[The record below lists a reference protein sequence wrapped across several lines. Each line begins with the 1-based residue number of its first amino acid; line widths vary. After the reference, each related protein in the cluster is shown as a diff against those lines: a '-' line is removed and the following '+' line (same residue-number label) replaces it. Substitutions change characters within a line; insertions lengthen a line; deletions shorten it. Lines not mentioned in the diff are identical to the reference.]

1 MKFKI
6 EEICEINSRSL
17 SKNDNFEYINY
28 LDTGNLTLGK
38 IDQIQK
44 LEFGK
49 DKIPSRAKRKVKNKD
64 ILISTVRPNQKHY
77 GILKNV
83 KENMIVSTGF
93 AVFSANE
100 SIVDSRYLYDYLTQ
114 DKVTELLQSIAET
127 STTAYPSIKPSDIG
141 DLEIDLPPL
150 EEQKAIA
157 KILSDLDNKI
167 EINNKINKNLEETA
181 QAIFKQWFIDFEFP
195 CVPENYKFSGAS
207 KPCNP
212 EGAGKPCNPNG
223 AGKPRDFDKVCT
235 YKRVGGLPIPD
246 GDSWFVYVLL
256 CEDGS
261 FYKGMTKDLYRRF
274 YEHYTGIGAEWTKTH
289 KPVKVIHYEK
299 FNTQEEARKREEELK
314 SGYGREWIKREYKKY
329 QQGLSA
335 YKANSD
341 LSANQ
346 TSMMMAGLPAH
357 QTCLVPAGEMVE
369 SELGMIPNGWR
380 IDKIGNVTTII
391 RGASPRPIQEYIS
404 TNGMPWVKIS
414 DATSS
419 ATKYLLNTNEFIK
432 IEGISKSRK
441 IDKGTL
447 ILSNSAT
454 PGLPMISLIEACVH
468 DGWLIFNGYKDI
480 TKEFLYYYLQDNREQ
495 ILALSNGSVFR
506 NLKTDIL
513 KSYNIIIPDER
524 ILIEITEIFKKYN
537 DLIIKNVYE
546 ISALVE
552 LRDILLPK
560 LMSGEIR
567 VNID

>member
-1 MKFKI
+1 MSFNNQLEGWSSVKLKDISVGNKGNYGIGASAVEYDDSLYTYLRITDITDDGRLNKEGLMSVDDEDAKNYLLYEDDIVFARTGNSTGRSYFYEPSDGELVYAGFLIKFKLDRNKVNPRYI
-6 EEICEINSRSL
+6 KLYTLTKQYRNWIDSFSTGSTRKNINA
-17 SKNDNFEYINY
+17 KMYGEMDIYI
-28 LDTGNLTLGK
+28 
-38 IDQIQK
+38 
-44 LEFGK
+44 
-49 DKIPSRAKRKVKNKD
+49 PPRKVQDNIVNIIEPLNK
-64 ILISTVRPNQKHY
+64 
-77 GILKNV
+77 
-83 KENMIVSTGF
+83 
-93 AVFSANE
+93 
-100 SIVDSRYLYDYLTQ
+100 
-114 DKVTELLQSIAET
+114 
-127 STTAYPSIKPSDIG
+127 
-141 DLEIDLPPL
+141 
-150 EEQKAIA
+150 
-157 KILSDLDNKI
+157 KI
-167 EINNKINKNLEETA
+167 EINNKINKNLEEMA

-524 ILIEITEIFKKYN
+524 ILI
-537 DLIIKNVYE
+537 
-546 ISALVE
+546 
-552 LRDILLPK
+552 
-560 LMSGEIR
+560 
-567 VNID
+567 